1 MRKRLAIGLGTM
13 LMLNA
18 IADSVSAQSTVPG
31 PTVYVGGSRT
41 LPIPVTASV
50 GGRCGFADGAAPFG
64 SHDAGAIDRQMWA
77 HQFPFTLNCNGASR
91 VAVTSANGGLR
102 TTALP
107 SEAGYLGLAPYSVT
121 LNLVGAGGTNVSAQ
135 CAVASLAAGAAN
147 PCAFLGLAT
156 QDVGLRM
163 PSPSQNLAGSYLQVD
178 APAYAGPGVLV
189 QGAYADT
196 LTVTVSAAI

>member
-18 IADSVSAQSTVPG
+18 VADSALAQSTIPG
-31 PTVYVGGSRT
+31 PTVYVGGARS

-50 GGRCGFADGAAPFG
+50 GGRCGFADGAAPSG
-64 SHDAGAIDRQMWA
+64 SHDVGLIDRQAWA

-102 TTALP
+102 TATSP
-107 SEAGYLGLAPYSVT
+107 GDPGYLGLAPYTVT
-121 LNLVGAGGTNVSAQ
+121 LNLVGAGGANALAQ
-135 CAVASLAAGAAN
+135 CAVATLAVGAVGSCTFQGA
-147 PCAFLGLAT
+147 AT
-156 QDVGLRM
+156 QDVGLLM
-163 PSPSQNLAGSYLQVD
+163 SSPSQNLAGSYLQVD